1 MRILAIESSGL
12 TASAAVLE
20 EDLLKAEF
28 TVSNKLTHSETLLPM
43 IREMLEISGIR
54 PESVDAVA
62 VSAGPGSFTGLRI
75 GAATAKG
82 LALALNRPVI
92 SVSALQAMSGGLSIL
107 SDAVVCPVMDARR
120 GQVYC
125 AAYRC
130 GASVIPEGARDIRE
144 YLEEL
149 GGLEGAE
156 DAEFVF
162 IGDGVPVHSETITA
176 LLDRD
181 VVFAGAQFNRQRAA
195 GVAELG
201 ALIYRNWLCRNGLTA
216 EQVSE
221 AGADSI
227 HCFDGAVMNSDDF
240 VPQYL
245 RQTQA
250 EREMQA
256 GLLEDPGQH
265 SLKKMQDKRPL
276 GKRNE

>member
-1 MRILAIESSGL
+1 MRRLAIESSGL
-12 TASAAVLE
+12 TASAAVME

-43 IREMLEISGIR
+43 VREMLKISGIA
-54 PESVDAVA
+54 PETLDAVA

-92 SVSALQAMSGGLSIL
+92 SVSALQAMSYGLSIL
-107 SDAVVCPVMDARR
+107 SDAVICPVMDARR

-130 GASVIPEGARDIRE
+130 GASVIAEDARDIHE
-144 YLEEL
+144 YLESL
-149 GGLEGAE
+149 AALE
-156 DAEFVF
+156 DAAETEFIF
-162 IGDGVPVHSETITA
+162 IGDGVPVHAETISSE
-176 LLDRD
+176 LDRD
-181 VVFAGAQFNRQRAA
+181 VIFAGGQFNRQRAA

-201 ALIYRNWLCRNGLTA
+201 TVLYRNWLVRHGLTA
-216 EQVSE
+216 AEVSA
-221 AGADSI
+221 AGADGI
-227 HCFDGAVMNSDDF
+227 DCYDGAVMKSDSF

-250 EREMQA
+250 EREMKA
-256 GLLEDPGQH
+256 GLLEDPGLH
-265 SLKKMQDKRPL
+265 SLKKMQDKGSGR
-276 GKRNE
+276 KIKE